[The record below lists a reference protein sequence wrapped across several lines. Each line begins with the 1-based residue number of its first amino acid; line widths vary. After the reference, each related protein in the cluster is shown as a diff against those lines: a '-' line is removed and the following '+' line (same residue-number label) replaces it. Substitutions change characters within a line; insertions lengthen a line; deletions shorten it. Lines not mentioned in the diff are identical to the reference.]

1 MSKIL
6 RRPMFRGGPVNSEG
20 TGITSGLNDGY
31 ANGGRVSAATGGW
44 LANLLA
50 NLTRTPGS
58 VLPTPS
64 FTGTI
69 PKTGIGGLLQSS
81 EALSSYLPTMSQMG
95 SGALAALPSALALAP
110 VGLFEYG
117 RRHPLEGKEKDIQTT
132 ANELQQEYYGQPRK
146 KLMEDIMTG
155 KREEGKTTIL
165 PSSMTY
171 PFSDVSVKYKE
182 AKSPY
187 ENFNYKAAEEKA
199 KQAVEQYD
207 KPENTTPLTTNKDS
221 IDSIFDNKDD
231 SVKKSTSEL
240 TKDDVSAYAKKYAEL
255 LGGEKADRQAIF
267 DAMLAA
273 SPAFFKGKTLK
284 EAAPNI
290 FEAISKSGAF
300 DKPQKIKQAAAELA
314 IQRELM
320 LEKIKETGAE
330 RAKLAGINISGKQSF
345 GKDLLNLTKLYPNH
359 TWQGIIDKPWNQVTD
374 ADVQSFPENS
384 LFTVRD
390 PKNPEKK
397 LYAKTISKNIKG
409 KTVKSFGFIG
419 APGQVT
425 PSDSSTSI
433 LSSLI
438 KETE

>member
-6 RRPMFRGGPVNSEG
+6 RRPMFRGGQVESRG
-20 TGITSGLNDGY
+20 TGITTGLDDGY
-31 ANGGRVSAATGGW
+31 ATGGRVSAATGGW
-44 LANLLA
+44 LTNLLA

-58 VLPTPS
+58 TLPTPS

-81 EALSSYLPTMSQMG
+81 EALSSYLPTMSQIG
-95 SGALAALPSALALAP
+95 SGALAALPSAIALAP

-117 RRHPLEGKEKDIQTT
+117 RRHPLEGKEKDIQTV

-146 KLMEDIMTG
+146 QLMTDILAG
-155 KREEGKTTIL
+155 KKT
-165 PSSMTY
+165 
-171 PFSDVSVKYKE
+171 E

-187 ENFNYKAAEEKA
+187 EDFNYKAAEEKA
-199 KQAVEQYD
+199 KQAVEKYEEPED
-207 KPENTTPLTTNKDS
+207 KVLLTTDKDS
-221 IDSIFDNKDD
+221 VDSIFEPKGDV
-231 SVKKSTSEL
+231 VKKSANEL

-284 EAAPNI
+284 EAAPNV

-359 TWQGIIDKPWNQVTD
+359 TWQGIIDKPWSQVTD
-374 ADVQSFPENS
+374 ADVQSLPENS

-390 PKNPEKK
+390 PKNPEKQ
-397 LYAKTISKNIKG
+397 LYAKTITKTVKG
-409 KTVKSFGFIG
+409 KPVKSFGFIG
-419 APGQVT
+419 APGQIT

>member
-6 RRPMFRGGPVNSEG
+6 RRPMFRGGQVDSRG
-20 TGITSGLNDGY
+20 SGITTGLDDGY
-31 ANGGRVSAATGGW
+31 ATGGRVEAQGGGW

-58 VLPTPS
+58 TLPTPS

-81 EALSSYLPTMSQMG
+81 EALSSYLPTMSQIG
-95 SGALAALPSALALAP
+95 SGTLAALPSAIALAP

-132 ANELQQEYYGQPRK
+132 SEELQKEYFGQPRK
-146 KLMEDIMTG
+146 QLMADVLAG
-155 KREEGKTTIL
+155 KKT
-165 PSSMTY
+165 
-171 PFSDVSVKYKE
+171 E

-187 ENFNYKAAEEKA
+187 EDFNYKAAEEKA
-199 KQAVEQYD
+199 KQAIEKYE
-207 KPENTTPLTTNKDS
+207 KPEDTALLTSDKDS
-221 IDSIFDNKDD
+221 VDSIFEKEDKT
-231 SVKKSTSEL
+231 KKSASEL
-240 TKDDVSAYAKKYAEL
+240 TKDDVAEYAKKYAEL

-273 SPAFFKGKTLK
+273 SPAFFKGKNLK
-284 EAAPNI
+284 EAAPNV

-314 IQRELM
+314 IQRQLM
-320 LEKIKETGAE
+320 LEKIKETGTE
-330 RAKLAGINISGKQSF
+330 RAKLQGINISGKQSF

-359 TWQGIIDKPWNQVTD
+359 TWQGIIDKPWDQVTD
-374 ADVQSFPENS
+374 ADVQSLPDNS

-390 PKNPEKK
+390 PKNPEKQ
-397 LYAKTISKNIKG
+397 LYAKTFTKTVKG
-409 KTVKSFGFIG
+409 KPVKSFGFIG
-419 APGQVT
+419 APGQIT

>member
-6 RRPMFRGGPVNSEG
+6 RRPMFRGGQVDSRG
-20 TGITSGLNDGY
+20 SGITTGLDDGY
-31 ANGGRVSAATGGW
+31 ATGGRVEAQGGGW

-58 VLPTPS
+58 TLPTPS

-81 EALSSYLPTMSQMG
+81 EALSSYLPTMSQIG
-95 SGALAALPSALALAP
+95 SGTLAALPSAIALAP

-132 ANELQQEYYGQPRK
+132 SEELQKEYFGQPRK
-146 KLMEDIMTG
+146 QLMADVLAG
-155 KREEGKTTIL
+155 KKT
-165 PSSMTY
+165 
-171 PFSDVSVKYKE
+171 E

-187 ENFNYKAAEEKA
+187 EDFNYKAAEEKA
-199 KQAVEQYD
+199 KQAIEKYE
-207 KPENTTPLTTNKDS
+207 KPEDIALLTSDKDS
-221 IDSIFDNKDD
+221 VDSIFEKEDKT
-231 SVKKSTSEL
+231 KKSASEL
-240 TKDDVSAYAKKYAEL
+240 TKDDVAEYAKKYAEL

-273 SPAFFKGKTLK
+273 SPAFFKGKNLK
-284 EAAPNI
+284 EAAPNV

-314 IQRELM
+314 IQRQLM
-320 LEKIKETGAE
+320 LEKIKETGTE
-330 RAKLAGINISGKQSF
+330 RAKLQGINISGKQSF

-359 TWQGIIDKPWNQVTD
+359 TWQGIIDKPWDQVTD
-374 ADVQSFPENS
+374 ADVQSLPENS

-390 PKNPEKK
+390 PKNPEKQ
-397 LYAKTISKNIKG
+397 LYAKTISKNVKG

>member
-6 RRPMFRGGPVNSEG
+6 RRPMFRGGPVESRG
-20 TGITSGLNDGY
+20 TGITSGLDDGY
-31 ANGGRVSAATGGW
+31 ATGGRVAAQGGGW

-58 VLPTPS
+58 TLPAPS

-69 PKTGIGGLLQSS
+69 PKTGIGGLLQSAES
-81 EALSSYLPTMSQMG
+81 LSPYVPTISQLG
-95 SGALAALPSALALAP
+95 TGTLAALPSAIALAP

-117 RRHPLEGKEKDIQTT
+117 RRHPLEGKEKDIQTV
-132 ANELQQEYYGQPRK
+132 ANQLQQEYYGQPRRQLMADVLAGK
-146 KLMEDIMTG
+146 KT
-155 KREEGKTTIL
+155 
-165 PSSMTY
+165 
-171 PFSDVSVKYKE
+171 E

-187 ENFNYKAAEEKA
+187 EDFNYKAAEEKA
-199 KQAVEQYD
+199 KQAVEKYE
-207 KPENTTPLTTNKDS
+207 KPEDTALLTGDKDS
-221 IDSIFDNKDD
+221 TDSIFEKGDKDKR
-231 SVKKSTSEL
+231 SVSEL
-240 TKDDVSAYAKKYAEL
+240 TKEDVASYAKKYAEL

-284 EAAPNI
+284 EAAPNV

-300 DKPQKIKQAAAELA
+300 DKPQKIRQAASELA

-320 LEKIKETGAE
+320 LDKIAKQEE
-330 RAKLAGINISGKQSF
+330 MRAKLLGVNLASKQSF
-345 GKDLLNLTKLYPNH
+345 GKDLLNLTKLYPNY
-359 TWQGIIDKPWNQVTD
+359 TWQGIIDKPWSQVTD
-374 ADVQSFPENS
+374 ADVQSLPENS

-390 PKNPEKK
+390 PKNPEKQ
-397 LYAKTISKNIKG
+397 LYARTITKTVKG
-409 KTVKSFGFIG
+409 KPVKSFGFIG

-425 PSDSSTSI
+425 PSDSSSSI
-433 LSSLI
+433 LSSVI

>member
-6 RRPMFRGGPVNSEG
+6 RRPMFRGGQVESRG
-20 TGITSGLNDGY
+20 TGITSGLDDGY
-31 ANGGRVSAATGGW
+31 ATGGRVAAQGGGW

-58 VLPTPS
+58 TLPSPS

-69 PKTGIGGLLQSS
+69 PKTGIGGLLQSAES
-81 EALSSYLPTMSQMG
+81 LSPYVPTISQLG
-95 SGALAALPSALALAP
+95 TGTLAALPSAIALAP

-117 RRHPLEGKEKDIQTT
+117 RRHPLEGKEKDIQTI
-132 ANELQQEYYGQPRK
+132 ADQLQQEYYGQPRK

-155 KREEGKTTIL
+155 KREEGKTTTL

-187 ENFNYKAAEEKA
+187 EDFNYKAAEEKA
-199 KQAVEQYD
+199 KQAVEKYE
-207 KPENTTPLTTNKDS
+207 KPETVINNNIEDNF
-221 IDSIFDNKDD
+221 IFDKTDK
-231 SVKKSTSEL
+231 VEKSASEL
-240 TKDDVSAYAKKYAEL
+240 TKNDVAAYAKKYAEL

-284 EAAPNI
+284 EAAPNV

-300 DKPQKIKQAAAELA
+300 DKPQKIRQAASELA

-320 LEKIKETGAE
+320 LDKIAKQEE
-330 RAKLAGINISGKQSF
+330 MRAKLLGVNLASKQSF
-345 GKDLLNLTKLYPNH
+345 GKDLLNLTKLYPNY
-359 TWQGIIDKPWNQVTD
+359 TWQGIIDKPWSQVTD
-374 ADVQSFPENS
+374 ADVQSLPENS

-390 PKNPEKK
+390 PKNPSNQ
-397 LYAKTISKNIKG
+397 LYGRVYSVVDEKG
-409 KTVKSFGFIG
+409 KKRKTFGYVG
-419 APGQVT
+419 APGNISY
-425 PSDSSTSI
+425 SDSSTSI
-433 LSSLI
+433 LSNII

>member
-6 RRPMFRGGPVNSEG
+6 RRPMFRGGQVDSRG
-20 TGITSGLNDGY
+20 SGITTGLDDGY
-31 ANGGRVSAATGGW
+31 ATGGRVEAQGGGW

-58 VLPTPS
+58 TLPTPS

-81 EALSSYLPTMSQMG
+81 EALSSYLPTMSQIG
-95 SGALAALPSALALAP
+95 SGTLAALPSAIALAP

-132 ANELQQEYYGQPRK
+132 SEELQKEYFGQPRK
-146 KLMEDIMTG
+146 QLMADVLAG
-155 KREEGKTTIL
+155 KKT
-165 PSSMTY
+165 
-171 PFSDVSVKYKE
+171 E

-187 ENFNYKAAEEKA
+187 EDFNYKAAEEKA
-199 KQAVEQYD
+199 KQAIEKYE
-207 KPENTTPLTTNKDS
+207 KPEDTALLTSDKDS
-221 IDSIFDNKDD
+221 VDSIFEKEDKT
-231 SVKKSTSEL
+231 KKSASEL
-240 TKDDVSAYAKKYAEL
+240 TKDDVAEYAKKYAEL

-273 SPAFFKGKTLK
+273 SPAFFKGKNLK
-284 EAAPNI
+284 EAAPNV

-314 IQRELM
+314 IQRQLM
-320 LEKIKETGAE
+320 LEKIKETGTE

-374 ADVQSFPENS
+374 ADVQSLPDNS

-390 PKNPEKK
+390 PKNPEKQ
-397 LYAKTISKNIKG
+397 LYAKTFTKTVKG
-409 KTVKSFGFIG
+409 KPVKSFGFIG
-419 APGQVT
+419 APGQIT

>member
-6 RRPMFRGGPVNSEG
+6 RRPMFRGGQVDSRG
-20 TGITSGLNDGY
+20 SGITTGLDDGY
-31 ANGGRVSAATGGW
+31 ATGGRVEAQGGGW

-58 VLPTPS
+58 TLPTPS

-81 EALSSYLPTMSQMG
+81 EALSSYLPTMSQIG
-95 SGALAALPSALALAP
+95 SGTLAALPSAIALAP

-132 ANELQQEYYGQPRK
+132 SEELQKEYFGQPRK
-146 KLMEDIMTG
+146 QLMADVLAG
-155 KREEGKTTIL
+155 KKT
-165 PSSMTY
+165 
-171 PFSDVSVKYKE
+171 E

-187 ENFNYKAAEEKA
+187 EDFNYKAAEEKA
-199 KQAVEQYD
+199 KQAIEKYE
-207 KPENTTPLTTNKDS
+207 KPEDTALLTSDKDS
-221 IDSIFDNKDD
+221 VDSIFEKEDKT
-231 SVKKSTSEL
+231 KKSASEL
-240 TKDDVSAYAKKYAEL
+240 TKDDVAEYAKKYAEL

-273 SPAFFKGKTLK
+273 SPAFFKGKNLK
-284 EAAPNI
+284 EAAPNV

-314 IQRELM
+314 IQRQLM
-320 LEKIKETGAE
+320 LEKIKETGTE
-330 RAKLAGINISGKQSF
+330 RAKLAGINILGKQSF

-374 ADVQSFPENS
+374 ADVQSLPDNS

-390 PKNPEKK
+390 PKNPEKQ
-397 LYAKTISKNIKG
+397 LYAKTFTKTVKG
-409 KTVKSFGFIG
+409 KPVKSFGFIG
-419 APGQVT
+419 APGQIT

>member
-1 MSKIL
+1 
-6 RRPMFRGGPVNSEG
+6 MFRGGQVESRG
-20 TGITSGLNDGY
+20 TGITTGLDDGY
-31 ANGGRVSAATGGW
+31 ATGGRVSAATGGW
-44 LANLLA
+44 LTNLLA

-58 VLPTPS
+58 TLPTPS

-81 EALSSYLPTMSQMG
+81 EALSSYLPTMSQIG
-95 SGALAALPSALALAP
+95 SGALAALPSAIALAP

-117 RRHPLEGKEKDIQTT
+117 RRHPLEGKEKDIQTV

-146 KLMEDIMTG
+146 QLMTDILAG
-155 KREEGKTTIL
+155 KKT
-165 PSSMTY
+165 
-171 PFSDVSVKYKE
+171 E

-187 ENFNYKAAEEKA
+187 EDFNYKAAEEKA
-199 KQAVEQYD
+199 KQAVEKYEEPED
-207 KPENTTPLTTNKDS
+207 KVLLTTDKDS
-221 IDSIFDNKDD
+221 VDSIFEPKGDV
-231 SVKKSTSEL
+231 VKKSANEL

-284 EAAPNI
+284 EAAPNV

-359 TWQGIIDKPWNQVTD
+359 TWQGIIDKPWSQVTD
-374 ADVQSFPENS
+374 ADVQSLPENS

-390 PKNPEKK
+390 PKNPEKQ
-397 LYAKTISKNIKG
+397 LYAKTITKTVKG
-409 KTVKSFGFIG
+409 KPVKSFGFIG
-419 APGQVT
+419 APGQIT

>member
-95 SGALAALPSALALAP
+95 SGALAALPSAIALAP

-132 ANELQQEYYGQPRK
+132 SEELQKEYFGQPRK
-146 KLMEDIMTG
+146 QLMADVLSG
-155 KREEGKTTIL
+155 KKT
-165 PSSMTY
+165 
-171 PFSDVSVKYKE
+171 E

-207 KPENTTPLTTNKDS
+207 KPEDTTLLTTNKDS
-221 IDSIFDNKDD
+221 VDSIFESKDD
-231 SVKKSTSEL
+231 SVKKSASEL

-359 TWQGIIDKPWNQVTD
+359 TWQGIIDKPWSQVTD
-374 ADVQSFPENS
+374 ADVQSLPENS

-390 PKNPEKK
+390 PKNPEKQ
-397 LYAKTISKNIKG
+397 LYAKTILKNVKG

>member
-6 RRPMFRGGPVNSEG
+6 RRPMFRGGQVDSRG
-20 TGITSGLNDGY
+20 SGITTGLNDGY
-31 ANGGRVSAATGGW
+31 ATGGRVEAQGGGW

-58 VLPTPS
+58 TLPTPS

-81 EALSSYLPTMSQMG
+81 EALSSYLPTMSQIG
-95 SGALAALPSALALAP
+95 SGTLAALPSAIALAP

-132 ANELQQEYYGQPRK
+132 SEELQKEYFGQPRK
-146 KLMEDIMTG
+146 QLMADVLAG
-155 KREEGKTTIL
+155 KKT
-165 PSSMTY
+165 
-171 PFSDVSVKYKE
+171 E

-187 ENFNYKAAEEKA
+187 EDFNYKAAEEKA
-199 KQAVEQYD
+199 KQAIEKYE
-207 KPENTTPLTTNKDS
+207 KPEDTALLTSDKDS
-221 IDSIFDNKDD
+221 VDSIFEKEDKT
-231 SVKKSTSEL
+231 KKSASEL
-240 TKDDVSAYAKKYAEL
+240 TKDDVAEYAKKYAEL

-273 SPAFFKGKTLK
+273 SPAFFKGKNLK
-284 EAAPNI
+284 EAAPNV

-314 IQRELM
+314 IQRQLM
-320 LEKIKETGAE
+320 LEKIKETGTE
-330 RAKLAGINISGKQSF
+330 RAKLAGINILGKQSF

-374 ADVQSFPENS
+374 ADIQSLPDNS

-390 PKNPEKK
+390 PKNPEKQ
-397 LYAKTISKNIKG
+397 LYAKTFTKTVKG
-409 KTVKSFGFIG
+409 KPVKSFGFIG
-419 APGQVT
+419 APGQIT

>member
-6 RRPMFRGGPVNSEG
+6 RRPMFRGGQVDSRG
-20 TGITSGLNDGY
+20 SGITTGLDDGY
-31 ANGGRVSAATGGW
+31 ATGGRVEAQGGGW

-58 VLPTPS
+58 TLPTPS

-81 EALSSYLPTMSQMG
+81 EALSSYLPTMSQIG
-95 SGALAALPSALALAP
+95 SGTLAALPSAIALAP

-132 ANELQQEYYGQPRK
+132 SEELQKEYFGQPRK
-146 KLMEDIMTG
+146 QLMADVLAG
-155 KREEGKTTIL
+155 KKT
-165 PSSMTY
+165 
-171 PFSDVSVKYKE
+171 E

-187 ENFNYKAAEEKA
+187 EDFNYKAAEEKA
-199 KQAVEQYD
+199 KQAIEKYE
-207 KPENTTPLTTNKDS
+207 KPEDTALLTSDKDS
-221 IDSIFDNKDD
+221 VDSIFEKEDKT
-231 SVKKSTSEL
+231 KKSASEL
-240 TKDDVSAYAKKYAEL
+240 TKDDVAEYAKKYAEL

-273 SPAFFKGKTLK
+273 SPAFFKGKNLK
-284 EAAPNI
+284 EAAPNV

-314 IQRELM
+314 IQRQLM
-320 LEKIKETGAE
+320 LEKIKETGTE

-359 TWQGIIDKPWNQVTD
+359 TWQGIIDKPWDQVTD
-374 ADVQSFPENS
+374 ADVQSLPDNS

-390 PKNPEKK
+390 PKNPEKQ
-397 LYAKTISKNIKG
+397 LYAKTFTKTVKG
-409 KTVKSFGFIG
+409 KPVKSFGFIG
-419 APGQVT
+419 APGQIT

>member
-6 RRPMFRGGPVNSEG
+6 RRPMFRGGQVDSRG
-20 TGITSGLNDGY
+20 SGITTGLDDGY
-31 ANGGRVSAATGGW
+31 ATGGRVEAQGGGW

-58 VLPTPS
+58 TLPTPS

-81 EALSSYLPTMSQMG
+81 EALSSYLPTMSQIG
-95 SGALAALPSALALAP
+95 SGTLAALPSAIALAP

-132 ANELQQEYYGQPRK
+132 SEELQKEYFGQPRK
-146 KLMEDIMTG
+146 QLMADVLVG
-155 KREEGKTTIL
+155 KKT
-165 PSSMTY
+165 
-171 PFSDVSVKYKE
+171 E

-187 ENFNYKAAEEKA
+187 EDFNYKAAEEKA
-199 KQAVEQYD
+199 KQAIEKYE
-207 KPENTTPLTTNKDS
+207 KPEDTALLTSDKDS
-221 IDSIFDNKDD
+221 VDSIFEKEDKT
-231 SVKKSTSEL
+231 KKSASEL
-240 TKDDVSAYAKKYAEL
+240 TKDDVAEYAKKYAEL

-273 SPAFFKGKTLK
+273 SPAFFKGKNLK
-284 EAAPNI
+284 EAAPNV

-314 IQRELM
+314 IQRQLM
-320 LEKIKETGAE
+320 LEKIKETGTE
-330 RAKLAGINISGKQSF
+330 RAKLAGINILGKQSF

-374 ADVQSFPENS
+374 ADVQSLPDNS

-390 PKNPEKK
+390 PKNPEKQ
-397 LYAKTISKNIKG
+397 LYAKTFTKTVKG
-409 KTVKSFGFIG
+409 KPVKSFGFIG
-419 APGQVT
+419 APGQIT

>member
-1 MSKIL
+1 
-6 RRPMFRGGPVNSEG
+6 MFRGGQVESRG
-20 TGITSGLNDGY
+20 TGITTGLDDGY
-31 ANGGRVSAATGGW
+31 ATGGRVSAATGGW
-44 LANLLA
+44 LTNLLA

-58 VLPTPS
+58 TLPTPS

-81 EALSSYLPTMSQMG
+81 EALSSYLPTMSQIG
-95 SGALAALPSALALAP
+95 SGALAALPSAIALAP

-117 RRHPLEGKEKDIQTT
+117 RRHPLEGKEKDIQTV

-146 KLMEDIMTG
+146 QLMTDILAG
-155 KREEGKTTIL
+155 KKT
-165 PSSMTY
+165 
-171 PFSDVSVKYKE
+171 E

-187 ENFNYKAAEEKA
+187 EDFNYKASEEKA
-199 KQAVEQYD
+199 KQAVEKYEEPED
-207 KPENTTPLTTNKDS
+207 KVLLTTDKDS
-221 IDSIFDNKDD
+221 VDSIFEPKGDV
-231 SVKKSTSEL
+231 VKKSANEL

-284 EAAPNI
+284 EAAPNV

-359 TWQGIIDKPWNQVTD
+359 TWQGIIDKPWSQVTD
-374 ADVQSFPENS
+374 ADVQSLPENS

-390 PKNPEKK
+390 PKNPEKQ
-397 LYAKTISKNIKG
+397 LYAKTITKTVKG
-409 KTVKSFGFIG
+409 KPVKSFGFIG
-419 APGQVT
+419 APGQIT

>member
-6 RRPMFRGGPVNSEG
+6 RRPMFRGGQVDSRG
-20 TGITSGLNDGY
+20 SGITTGLNDGY
-31 ANGGRVSAATGGW
+31 ATGGRVEAQGGGW

-58 VLPTPS
+58 TLPTPS

-81 EALSSYLPTMSQMG
+81 EALSSYLPTMSQIG
-95 SGALAALPSALALAP
+95 SGTLAALPSAIALAP

-132 ANELQQEYYGQPRK
+132 SEELQKEYFGQPRK
-146 KLMEDIMTG
+146 QLMADVLVG
-155 KREEGKTTIL
+155 KKT
-165 PSSMTY
+165 
-171 PFSDVSVKYKE
+171 E

-187 ENFNYKAAEEKA
+187 EDFNYKAAEEKA
-199 KQAVEQYD
+199 KQAIEKYE
-207 KPENTTPLTTNKDS
+207 KPEDTALLTSDKDS
-221 IDSIFDNKDD
+221 VDSIFEKEDKT
-231 SVKKSTSEL
+231 KKSASEL
-240 TKDDVSAYAKKYAEL
+240 TKDDVAEYAKKYAEL

-273 SPAFFKGKTLK
+273 SPAFFKGKNLK
-284 EAAPNI
+284 EAAPNV

-314 IQRELM
+314 IQRQLM
-320 LEKIKETGAE
+320 LEKIKETGTE
-330 RAKLAGINISGKQSF
+330 RAKLAGINILGKQSF

-374 ADVQSFPENS
+374 ADVQSLPDNS

-390 PKNPEKK
+390 PKNPEKQ
-397 LYAKTISKNIKG
+397 LYAKTFTKTVKG
-409 KTVKSFGFIG
+409 KPVKSFGFIG
-419 APGQVT
+419 APGQIT

>member
-6 RRPMFRGGPVNSEG
+6 RRPMFRGGQVESRG
-20 TGITSGLNDGY
+20 TGITSGLDDGY
-31 ANGGRVSAATGGW
+31 ATGGRVAAQGGGW

-58 VLPTPS
+58 TLPAPS

-69 PKTGIGGLLQSS
+69 PKTGIGGLLQSAES
-81 EALSSYLPTMSQMG
+81 LSPYVPTISQLG
-95 SGALAALPSALALAP
+95 TGTLAALPSAIALAP

-117 RRHPLEGKEKDIQTT
+117 RRHPLEGKEKDIQTV
-132 ANELQQEYYGQPRK
+132 ANQLQQEYYGQPRRQLMADVLAGK
-146 KLMEDIMTG
+146 KT
-155 KREEGKTTIL
+155 
-165 PSSMTY
+165 
-171 PFSDVSVKYKE
+171 E

-187 ENFNYKAAEEKA
+187 EDFNYKAAEEKA
-199 KQAVEQYD
+199 KQAVEKYE
-207 KPENTTPLTTNKDS
+207 KPEDTALLTGDKDS
-221 IDSIFDNKDD
+221 TDSIFEKGDKDKR
-231 SVKKSTSEL
+231 SVSEL
-240 TKDDVSAYAKKYAEL
+240 TKEDVASYAKKYAEL

-284 EAAPNI
+284 EAAPNV

-300 DKPQKIKQAAAELA
+300 DKPQKIRQAASELA

-320 LEKIKETGAE
+320 LDKIAKQEE
-330 RAKLAGINISGKQSF
+330 MRAKLLGVNLASKQSF
-345 GKDLLNLTKLYPNH
+345 GKDLLNLTKLYPNY
-359 TWQGIIDKPWNQVTD
+359 TWQGIIDKPWSQVTD
-374 ADVQSFPENS
+374 ADVQSLPENS

-390 PKNPEKK
+390 PKNPEKQ
-397 LYAKTISKNIKG
+397 LYARTITKTVKG
-409 KTVKSFGFIG
+409 KPIKSFGFIG

-425 PSDSSTSI
+425 PSDSSSSI
-433 LSSLI
+433 LSSII

>member
-20 TGITSGLNDGY
+20 TGITTGLDQGY
-31 ANGGRVSAATGGW
+31 ENGGRVSAATGGW

-132 ANELQQEYYGQPRK
+132 ANELQQEYFGQPRK
-146 KLMEDIMTG
+146 QLMADVLAG
-155 KREEGKTTIL
+155 KKT
-165 PSSMTY
+165 
-171 PFSDVSVKYKE
+171 E

-207 KPENTTPLTTNKDS
+207 KPEDTTPLTTDKDS
-221 IDSIFDNKDD
+221 VDSIFEPKDD
-231 SVKKSTSEL
+231 SVKKSASEL

-320 LEKIKETGAE
+320 LEKIKETGTE

-359 TWQGIIDKPWNQVTD
+359 TWQGIIDKPWSQVTD
-374 ADVQSFPENS
+374 ADVQSLPENS

-390 PKNPEKK
+390 PKNPEKQ
-397 LYAKTISKNIKG
+397 LYAKTISKNVKG

>member
-6 RRPMFRGGPVNSEG
+6 RRPMFRGGQVDSRG
-20 TGITSGLNDGY
+20 SGITTGLDDGY
-31 ANGGRVSAATGGW
+31 ATGGRVEAQGGGW

-58 VLPTPS
+58 TLPTPS

-81 EALSSYLPTMSQMG
+81 EALSSYLPTMSQIG
-95 SGALAALPSALALAP
+95 SGTLAALPSAIALAP

-132 ANELQQEYYGQPRK
+132 SEELQKEYFGQPRK
-146 KLMEDIMTG
+146 QLMADVLVG
-155 KREEGKTTIL
+155 KKT
-165 PSSMTY
+165 
-171 PFSDVSVKYKE
+171 E

-187 ENFNYKAAEEKA
+187 EDFNYKAAEEKA
-199 KQAVEQYD
+199 KQAIEKYE
-207 KPENTTPLTTNKDS
+207 KPEDTALLTSDKDS
-221 IDSIFDNKDD
+221 VDSIFEKEDKT
-231 SVKKSTSEL
+231 KKSASEL
-240 TKDDVSAYAKKYAEL
+240 TKDDVAEYAKKYAEL

-273 SPAFFKGKTLK
+273 SPAFFKGKNLK
-284 EAAPNI
+284 EAAPNV

-314 IQRELM
+314 IQRQLM
-320 LEKIKETGAE
+320 LEKIKETGTE
-330 RAKLAGINISGKQSF
+330 RAKLQGINISGKQSF

-374 ADVQSFPENS
+374 ADVQSLPDNS

-390 PKNPEKK
+390 PKNPEKQ
-397 LYAKTISKNIKG
+397 LYAKTFTKTVKG
-409 KTVKSFGFIG
+409 KPVKSFGFIG
-419 APGQVT
+419 APGQIT

>member
-6 RRPMFRGGPVNSEG
+6 RRPMFRGGQVDSRG
-20 TGITSGLNDGY
+20 SGITTGLNDGY
-31 ANGGRVSAATGGW
+31 ATGGRVEAQGGGW

-58 VLPTPS
+58 TLPTPS

-81 EALSSYLPTMSQMG
+81 EALSSYLPTMSQIG
-95 SGALAALPSALALAP
+95 SGTLAALPSAIALAP

-132 ANELQQEYYGQPRK
+132 SEELQKEYFGQPRK
-146 KLMEDIMTG
+146 QLMADVLAG
-155 KREEGKTTIL
+155 KKT
-165 PSSMTY
+165 
-171 PFSDVSVKYKE
+171 E

-187 ENFNYKAAEEKA
+187 EDFNYKAAEEKA
-199 KQAVEQYD
+199 KQAIEKYE
-207 KPENTTPLTTNKDS
+207 KPEDTALLTSDKDS
-221 IDSIFDNKDD
+221 VDSIFEKEDKT
-231 SVKKSTSEL
+231 KKSASEL
-240 TKDDVSAYAKKYAEL
+240 TKDDVAEYAKKYAEL

-273 SPAFFKGKTLK
+273 SPAFFKGKNLK
-284 EAAPNI
+284 EAAPNV

-314 IQRELM
+314 IQRQLM
-320 LEKIKETGAE
+320 LEKIKETGTE
-330 RAKLAGINISGKQSF
+330 RAKLAGINILGKQSF

-374 ADVQSFPENS
+374 ADVQSLPDNS

-390 PKNPEKK
+390 PKNPEKQ
-397 LYAKTISKNIKG
+397 LYAKTFTKTVKG
-409 KTVKSFGFIG
+409 KPVKSFGFIG
-419 APGQVT
+419 APGQIT

>member
-6 RRPMFRGGPVNSEG
+6 RRPMFRGGPVESRG
-20 TGITSGLNDGY
+20 SGITSGLDDGY
-31 ANGGRVSAATGGW
+31 ATGGRVAAQGGGW

-58 VLPTPS
+58 TLPAPS

-69 PKTGIGGLLQSS
+69 PKTGIGGLLQSAES
-81 EALSSYLPTMSQMG
+81 LSPYVPTISQLG
-95 SGALAALPSALALAP
+95 TGTLAALPSAIALAP

-117 RRHPLEGKEKDIQTT
+117 RRHPLEGKEKDIQTI
-132 ANELQQEYYGQPRK
+132 ADQLQQEYYGQPRK

-155 KREEGKTTIL
+155 KREEGKTTTL

-199 KQAVEQYD
+199 KQAVEKYE
-207 KPENTTPLTTNKDS
+207 KPEDTALLTGDKDS
-221 IDSIFDNKDD
+221 TDSIFEKGDKDKR
-231 SVKKSTSEL
+231 SVSEL
-240 TKDDVSAYAKKYAEL
+240 TKEDVASYAKKYAEL

-284 EAAPNI
+284 EAAPNV

-300 DKPQKIKQAAAELA
+300 DKPQKIRQAASELA

-320 LEKIKETGAE
+320 LDKIAKQEE
-330 RAKLAGINISGKQSF
+330 MRAKLLGVNLASKQSF
-345 GKDLLNLTKLYPNH
+345 GKDLLNLTKLYPNY
-359 TWQGIIDKPWNQVTD
+359 TWQGIIDKPWSQVTD
-374 ADVQSFPENS
+374 ADVQSLPENS

-390 PKNPEKK
+390 PKNPEKQ
-397 LYAKTISKNIKG
+397 LYARTITKTVKG
-409 KTVKSFGFIG
+409 KPVKSFGFIG

-425 PSDSSTSI
+425 PSDSSSSI
-433 LSSLI
+433 LSSVI

>member
-6 RRPMFRGGPVNSEG
+6 RRPMFRGGPVESRG
-20 TGITSGLNDGY
+20 SGITSGLDDGY
-31 ANGGRVSAATGGW
+31 ATGGRVAAQGGGW

-58 VLPTPS
+58 TLPAPS

-69 PKTGIGGLLQSS
+69 PKTGIGGLLQSAES
-81 EALSSYLPTMSQMG
+81 LSPYVPTISQLG
-95 SGALAALPSALALAP
+95 TGTLAALPSAIALAP

-117 RRHPLEGKEKDIQTT
+117 RRHPLEGKEKDIQTV
-132 ANELQQEYYGQPRK
+132 ANQLQQEYYGQPRRQLMADVLAGK
-146 KLMEDIMTG
+146 KT
-155 KREEGKTTIL
+155 
-165 PSSMTY
+165 
-171 PFSDVSVKYKE
+171 E

-187 ENFNYKAAEEKA
+187 EDFNYKAAEEKA
-199 KQAVEQYD
+199 KQAVEKYE
-207 KPENTTPLTTNKDS
+207 KPEDTALLTGDKDS
-221 IDSIFDNKDD
+221 TDSIFEKGDKDKR
-231 SVKKSTSEL
+231 SVSEL
-240 TKDDVSAYAKKYAEL
+240 TKEDVASYAKKYAEL

-284 EAAPNI
+284 EAAPNV

-300 DKPQKIKQAAAELA
+300 DKPQKIRQAASELA

-320 LEKIKETGAE
+320 LDKIAKQEE
-330 RAKLAGINISGKQSF
+330 MRAKLLGVNLASKQSF
-345 GKDLLNLTKLYPNH
+345 GKDLLNLTKLYPNY
-359 TWQGIIDKPWNQVTD
+359 TWQGIIDKPWSQVTD
-374 ADVQSFPENS
+374 ADVQSLPENS

-390 PKNPEKK
+390 PKNPEKQ
-397 LYAKTISKNIKG
+397 LYARTITKTVKG
-409 KTVKSFGFIG
+409 KPVKSFGFIG

-425 PSDSSTSI
+425 PSDSSSSI
-433 LSSLI
+433 LSSVI

>member
-6 RRPMFRGGPVNSEG
+6 RRPMFRGGQVESRG
-20 TGITSGLNDGY
+20 TGITTGLDDGY
-31 ANGGRVSAATGGW
+31 ATGGRVSAATGGW
-44 LANLLA
+44 LTNLLA

-58 VLPTPS
+58 TLPTPS

-81 EALSSYLPTMSQMG
+81 EALSSYLPTMSQIG
-95 SGALAALPSALALAP
+95 SGTLAALPSAIALAP

-117 RRHPLEGKEKDIQTT
+117 RRHPLEGKEKDIQTV

-146 KLMEDIMTG
+146 QLMTDILAG
-155 KREEGKTTIL
+155 KKT
-165 PSSMTY
+165 
-171 PFSDVSVKYKE
+171 E

-187 ENFNYKAAEEKA
+187 EDFNYKAAEEKA
-199 KQAVEQYD
+199 KQAVEKYEEPED
-207 KPENTTPLTTNKDS
+207 KVLLTTDKDS
-221 IDSIFDNKDD
+221 VDSIFEPKGDV
-231 SVKKSTSEL
+231 VKKSANEL

-284 EAAPNI
+284 EAAPNV

-359 TWQGIIDKPWNQVTD
+359 TWQGIIDKPWSQVTD
-374 ADVQSFPENS
+374 ADVQSLPENS

-390 PKNPEKK
+390 PKNPEKQ
-397 LYAKTISKNIKG
+397 LYAKTITKTVKG
-409 KTVKSFGFIG
+409 KPVKSFGFIG
-419 APGQVT
+419 APGQIT

>member
-6 RRPMFRGGPVNSEG
+6 RRPMFRGGQVDSRG
-20 TGITSGLNDGY
+20 SGITTGLDDGY
-31 ANGGRVSAATGGW
+31 ATGGRVEAQGGGW

-58 VLPTPS
+58 TLPTPS

-81 EALSSYLPTMSQMG
+81 EALSSYLPTMSQIG
-95 SGALAALPSALALAP
+95 SGTLAALPSAIALAP

-132 ANELQQEYYGQPRK
+132 SEELQKEYFGQPRK
-146 KLMEDIMTG
+146 QLMADVLVG
-155 KREEGKTTIL
+155 KKT
-165 PSSMTY
+165 
-171 PFSDVSVKYKE
+171 E

-187 ENFNYKAAEEKA
+187 EDFNYKAAEEKA
-199 KQAVEQYD
+199 KQAIEKYE
-207 KPENTTPLTTNKDS
+207 KPEDTALLTSDKDS
-221 IDSIFDNKDD
+221 VDSIFEKEDKT
-231 SVKKSTSEL
+231 KKSASEL
-240 TKDDVSAYAKKYAEL
+240 TKDDVAEYAKKYAEL

-273 SPAFFKGKTLK
+273 SPAFFKGKNLK
-284 EAAPNI
+284 EAAPNV

-314 IQRELM
+314 IQRQLM
-320 LEKIKETGAE
+320 LEKIKETGTE

-374 ADVQSFPENS
+374 ADVQSLPDNS

-390 PKNPEKK
+390 PKNPEKQ
-397 LYAKTISKNIKG
+397 LYAKTFTKTVKG
-409 KTVKSFGFIG
+409 KPVKSFGFIG
-419 APGQVT
+419 APGQIT